1 MKIKRVFAYIIDI
14 VIVSFISTL
23 IFMLPF
29 FKSSYY
35 NYNQINND
43 YSKLIEEITLSGSA
57 DVDENKLVDIQYNL
71 NKSSSTLLIIRL
83 GVIVLYFGAFGFLS
97 KGQTIGKKIVGLQI
111 VNIDQSKNIH
121 PGLFMLR
128 EVLVVNFI
136 PDLIS
141 LLVLVTCNKNI
152 WFKVSVYTN
161 YVALLMT
168 FLIVGF
174 MIFRD
179 DERGLH
185 DVICKTKVIDTKKSK
200 VNNE

>member
-1 MKIKRVFAYIIDI
+1 MKIKRIFAYVIDVI
-14 VIVSFISTL
+14 IVSFISTL
-23 IFMLPF
+23 VFMLPC
-29 FKSSYY
+29 FKSSYN
-35 NYNQINND
+35 NYNQIND
-43 YSKLIEEITLSGSA
+43 EYTKLIEEITSSGSA
-57 DVDENKLVDIQYNL
+57 SVDEDKIVDIQYNL

-83 GVIVLYFGAFGFLS
+83 GCVVLYFGAFGFLS
-97 KGQTIGKKIVGLQI
+97 KGQTLGKRIVGLQI
-111 VNIDQSKNIH
+111 VNIDQGKSIH

-141 LLVLVTCNKNI
+141 LLVLVTCSKSI
-152 WFKVSVYTN
+152 WLKVSVYTN
-161 YVALLMT
+161 YAALLMT

-185 DVICKTKVIDTKKSK
+185 DVICRTKVIDIKKEK
-200 VNNE
+200 